1 MPDIAILWDSPIL
14 FEKYLSEH
22 GFSVQRV
29 SSSALGTPY
38 LPRFKLVIIPSGF
51 ANSQYSSL
59 LPALRRSSSAIARFI
74 EKGGVLLVFG
84 PMVDSHTYDWLPI
97 TLKYHHDFNTLKL
110 VEARKHEAARI
121 ILDPEQECDGYLS
134 ETWGEVILKSDEKP
148 VLVAIKHGGGYIIAT
163 TIHEL
168 PAPGFIQWALK
179 TGKPCELR
187 SDLFS

>member
-1 MPDIAILWDSPIL
+1 MPDIAIIWDTPIL

-22 GFSVQRV
+22 GFGVQRV

-38 LPRFKLVIIPSGF
+38 LPRFKLVMIPSGF
-51 ANSQYSSL
+51 ANPQYSSL

-74 EKGGVLLVFG
+74 EKGGILLVYG
-84 PMVDSHTYDWLPI
+84 PMIDHTYDWLPI
-97 TLKYHHDFNTLKL
+97 NLKYHHDFNTLRL

-121 ILDPEQECDGYLS
+121 ILDPQQECDGYLS
-134 ETWGEVILKSDEKP
+134 DDSGEVILTGEGKP
-148 VLVAIKHGGGYIIAT
+148 VLVALKHGEGYIIAT

-168 PAPGFIQWALK
+168 PAPGFIEWALK

-187 SDLFS
+187 S